1 MQDKLNK
8 LKDILRAMHK
18 VIVAY
23 SGGVDSTVLLKVAYN
38 CLGERTLAMTAVSPT
53 MPKHERAEAKA
64 IAQQIGARHIF
75 IEKHEMDNPQ
85 FTRNTP
91 ERCYFCKRIA
101 YKPLIEYANREGYAY
116 VVDGANADD
125 AGDYRPGQKA
135 AREWGVRSPLQE
147 AGFTKA
153 EIRALARELHLPNW
167 DKPAAACL
175 ASRIP
180 YGMPITEATLSQI
193 EAAEQ
198 VLREM
203 ELGQLR
209 VRHYNQ
215 PNTSSPLARIEV
227 EPKNFETLLEHRAHI
242 IETFKALGYTYIT
255 LDLEGFRSGSMNEG
269 IIPDGH

>member
-23 SGGVDSTVLLKVAYN
+23 SGGVDSTLLLKVAYD
-38 CLGERTLAMTAVSPT
+38 CLKEHTLAVTAISPT

-75 IEKHEMDNPQ
+75 IEKYEMDDPQ
-85 FTRNTP
+85 FTPNPP

-101 YKPLIEYANREGYAY
+101 YKPLIEYASREGYAY

-125 AGDYRPGQKA
+125 VGDYRPGQKA

-153 EIRALARELHLPNW
+153 EIRALARELPRLAHSLWLTHNRGHL
-167 DKPAAACL
+167 
-175 ASRIP
+175 
-180 YGMPITEATLSQI
+180 ITN
-193 EAAEQ
+193 
-198 VLREM
+198 R
-203 ELGQLR
+203 GR
-209 VRHYNQ
+209 R
-215 PNTSSPLARIEV
+215 TS
-227 EPKNFETLLEHRAHI
+227 T
-242 IETFKALGYTYIT
+242 T
-255 LDLEGFRSGSMNEG
+255 
-269 IIPDGH
+269 